1 MFLIESGFIGLIG
14 GVVGVLVSL
23 LASFVLNNLSAILA
37 MFGAGGDMSGVI
49 SSIGG
54 IYMGSGSAVSVVPPW
69 LVLLALAFS
78 TLIGLVAGILPAS
91 RAVKISALEAIR
103 HE

>member
-1 MFLIESGFIGLIG
+1 MGAA
-14 GVVGVLVSL
+14 VSL
-23 LASFVLNNLSAILA
+23 LASFVLNNLSLILSL
-37 MFGAGGDMSGVI
+37 FGGSGDVSGVI

-54 IYMGSGSAVSVVPPW
+54 IYMGGGSAVSVVPAW
-69 LVLLALAFS
+69 LVALALVFS
-78 TLIGLVAGILPAS
+78 TVIGLAAGILPAN